1 MTSEAEREAGR
12 RFSEMVRE
20 KYEASR
26 VRIEDLTH
34 QEPDQDEGPDDG
46 DAAP

>member
-26 VRIEDLTH
+26 FRIEDLTH
-34 QEPDQDEGPDDG
+34 EDLDQDEGPDDG
-46 DAAP
+46 DDAP